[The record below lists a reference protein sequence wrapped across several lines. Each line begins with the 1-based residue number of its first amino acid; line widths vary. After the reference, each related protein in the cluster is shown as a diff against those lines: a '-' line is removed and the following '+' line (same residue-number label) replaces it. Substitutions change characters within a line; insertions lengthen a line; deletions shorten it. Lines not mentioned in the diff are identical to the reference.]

1 MKKEE
6 GKKLMGRADK
16 RFQHQQTGLNLV
28 KDDFGVCILYD
39 TVFADM
45 RSMETEILKTC
56 SFYINKAEPLLD
68 KDLKN
73 IYPAVDRLK
82 ILEEALEFE
91 NLYQEEK
98 RQFVEAYLECFEHTS
113 DILE

>member
-1 MKKEE
+1 M
-6 GKKLMGRADK
+6 
-16 RFQHQQTGLNLV
+16 FQHQQTGLNLV

-39 TVFADM
+39 AVFADM
-45 RSMETEILKTC
+45 RSMEEEILKIC
-56 SFYINKAEPLLD
+56 SFYINEAEPLLD

-82 ILEEALEFE
+82 ILDEALKFE
-91 NLYQEEK
+91 VLYQEGK
-98 RQFVEAYLECFEHTS
+98 HNLVAAYLECFEHTS